1 VRSQRC
7 QFRGAIRGFSYVE
20 ILLSVTLVAA
30 LLVPALEALQ
40 TATAGRPTAA
50 AVPGSL
56 GLQSKM
62 EEVLA
67 APFSKIYGE
76 TYAPGGNT
84 ATSVSALFSDTV
96 GTPDRK
102 VVVIYRYN
110 ASTKAL
116 SSADTGLAYVS
127 AYYEADGPSRAL
139 ATLVGRWW

>member
-1 VRSQRC
+1 MQR
-7 QFRGAIRGFSYVE
+7 RRLGHATRGFSYVE
-20 ILLSVTLVAA
+20 VLLSVTLVAV

-40 TATAGRPTAA
+40 AAIAGRPAAA

-56 GLQSKM
+56 SLQSKM
-62 EEVLA
+62 EQVLA
-67 APFSKIYGE
+67 APFSKIYAE
-76 TYAPGGNT
+76 TYVPSGNT
-84 ATSVSALFSDTV
+84 PNSVSAMFSDAA

-110 ASTKAL
+110 VSTKAL

-127 AYYEADGPSRAL
+127 VYYEAEGPDRAL